1 MNNSELK
8 PTTASLSSENLT
20 HFKTLFEKQKKSLL
34 YTAMGLTPSAFS
46 LGQDDIKD
54 ETDLSA
60 TETEQS
66 MRMRL
71 RNREALYLR
80 KIDDALERIRLGTF
94 GECDDCGE
102 KIDARRLEAR
112 PTSSLCVSCKEA
124 QEHLESAH
132 IDGRKPKSLGS
143 RMRFA

>member
-1 MNNSELK
+1 MSNSPMKL
-8 PTTASLSSENLT
+8 PTTTLCTENLS
-20 HFKTLFEKQKKSLL
+20 HYKSLFEKQKKNLL
-34 YTAMGLTPSAFS
+34 YTAMGLTPSDFAM
-46 LGQDDIKD
+46 GQDDIKD

-60 TETEQS
+60 TELEQS

-80 KIDDALERIRLGTF
+80 KIDDALERIRMGTF
-94 GECDDCGE
+94 GECEDCGE

-112 PTSSLCVSCKEA
+112 PTSSLCVSCKEN